1 MKVGRYTL
9 VGKLG
14 AGAMAEV
21 FAAKLE
27 GPGGFSRRVAIK
39 RIRPHL
45 IRHPGIY
52 DMLVTE
58 GRLAAVLEHGAILQV
73 YELLEEG
80 GEFGLVM
87 EYADTGTLQRLIEG
101 ARAQGRPVPWT
112 VVAAIGVELAS
123 ALAYAHQLTDVGGTR
138 LEVVHRDLSPT
149 NVLLTSSGGVKLA
162 DFGIAAARG
171 ALERGLA
178 GEVLGKQ
185 HYMPREQALGLP
197 ATPSV
202 DVFALGAVLYELA
215 TSQKAFPGGHLAAL
229 EKHTPRPR
237 ISALIAGFPPALEAA
252 IELALS
258 DDPAGRPSAGE
269 LGAMLRRVQDPLDGG
284 LARYFAAVAPKLT
297 PAPLEDRHAAVTPVA
312 SRPVLRS
319 PLKII
324 GRAAE
329 VAVLLER
336 FSSGVRAVTLVGA
349 PGMGKSAVAMHLVAA
364 HAERWPRCWVASLDH
379 VKPPWGLALATS
391 RALEVPLDTSG
402 SPAVALERLGEAL
415 AAHTRLERG
424 VLVLDGADAFGAALR
439 LAVPG
444 WLEKAPNLDLLVVS
458 NERLGFG
465 EAVQLGPLPPAPAAE
480 LFRLHLERPLT
491 EGEAPVLA
499 EVVEKL
505 EGVPLAIELAASAI
519 GKAPLTGLLAN
530 LDAGAP
536 LASTPAL
543 QEALASSLARLSGPE
558 TAAFEQ
564 LSVFSGGFTLAAA
577 GAVLELPDAS
587 PAVEVLLD
595 RLLQRSLVR
604 RLPGLSVRFGLY
616 EVLRAWGVSRLTASG
631 AWARATER
639 HAGYFL
645 HEGSRWAAAAR
656 GRLAGTVAD
665 TLLGELQ
672 NLLVVHQRALEALPM
687 GPTEMSNA
695 LTAALALEPALS
707 LRGPHGLL
715 LSLLDSAL
723 AAADVHGVHPPLLA
737 RARMLRGNLLRD
749 LGRLEDAAIDLDQG
763 LQIALDVGD
772 ERLEGLGRGLRASV
786 LIEQTRFELAG
797 ADLTRAL
804 ELARSRSDRREE
816 ARAVGQRALLALEQG
831 QLDEA
836 LALYREASRQ
846 LTELGDRRLEAI
858 GSGHLGSLYLEL
870 GQTADA
876 RACYEVAVS
885 LLSVVGDLR
894 STALFTGYLALVDF
908 KEGALERAG
917 KGLEKATAGLSE
929 IGEARFRALFEACLG
944 AVRARQG
951 ELDAARKLF
960 DGAQARLTELGE
972 TAFLEAVAVHRHHVA
987 RALGEPVPAQ
997 PGQTLRD
1004 NDVRL
1009 AWVLLKEHGPLRPN
1023 GAG

>member
-1 MKVGRYTL
+1 MPAVKVGRYTL

-39 RIRPHL
+39 RIRQHL
-45 IRHPGIY
+45 VRHPGIY

-58 GRLAAVLEHGAILQV
+58 GRLSAVLEHGSILQV

-87 EYADTGTLQRLIEG
+87 EYADTGTLQRLIE
-101 ARAQGRPVPWT
+101 AVRAQGRTVPWQ
-112 VVAAIGVELAS
+112 VVAAIGAELAS

-149 NVLLTSSGGVKLA
+149 NILLTSSGGVKLA

-178 GEVLGKQ
+178 GEVVGKVD
-185 HYMPREQALGLP
+185 YMPREQALGLP
-197 ATPSV
+197 ATAAV

-215 TSQKAFPGGHLAAL
+215 TLQKAFPGGHLAAL
-229 EKHTPRPR
+229 EKKAQRPR
-237 ISALIAGFPPALEAA
+237 ISGVPPALEAA

-258 DDPAGRPSAGE
+258 DDPSARPSAGE
-269 LGAMLRRVQDPLDGG
+269 LGAMLQRVQEPLDGG
-284 LARYFAAVAPKLT
+284 LARYFAAVVPKLT
-297 PAPLEDRHAAVTPVA
+297 PAPLDDHHAAVTPVA
-312 SRPVLRS
+312 SRPVQRT
-319 PLKII
+319 PMKIL

-329 VAVLLER
+329 TSVLLER
-336 FSSGVRAVTLVGA
+336 FTAGVRALTVVGA
-349 PGMGKSAVAMHLVAA
+349 PGMGKSAVALHLVAA
-364 HAERWPRCWVASLDH
+364 HGERWPRCWVASLDH

-402 SPAVALERLGEAL
+402 SPAIALERLGEAL
-415 AAHTRLERG
+415 AAQTRTERG
-424 VLVLDGADAFGAALR
+424 VLVLDGADGFGAALR

-444 WLEKAPNLDLLVVS
+444 WLEKAPHLDLLVVS

-465 EAVQLGPLPPAPAAE
+465 EAVQLGPLPPGPAAE
-480 LFRLHLERPLT
+480 LFRQHLGRPLT
-491 EGEAPVLA
+491 EEEAPALA
-499 EVVEKL
+499 EVVERL
-505 EGVPLAIELAASAI
+505 EGVPLAIELAAAAV
-519 GKAPLTGLLAN
+519 GHAPLSGLLAN
-530 LDAGAP
+530 LESGAP

-543 QEALASSLARLSGPE
+543 QEALVSSLSRLSGPE

-577 GAVLELPDAS
+577 AAVLELPDAS

-604 RLPGLSVRFGLY
+604 RLPGLNARFGLY
-616 EVLRAWGVSRLTASG
+616 EVLRAWGVSQLTASG
-631 AWARATER
+631 GWASATER
-639 HAGYFL
+639 HARYFL

-665 TLLGELQ
+665 TLLAELQ
-672 NLLVVHQRALEALPM
+672 NLLVVHQRALESLPM

-723 AAADVHGVHPPLLA
+723 GAADVHAVHPPLMA

-749 LGRLEDAAIDLDQG
+749 LGRLDDAAVDLDQG
-763 LQIALDVGD
+763 VHIALDVGD
-772 ERLEGLGRGLRASV
+772 ERLEALGRGLRATV
-786 LIEQTRFELAG
+786 LIEQTRFELAE
-797 ADLTRAL
+797 ADLTRTL
-804 ELARSRSDRREE
+804 ELARARGDRREE

-831 QLDEA
+831 QLDDA

-870 GQTADA
+870 GQTGDA
-876 RACYEVAVS
+876 RACYEMAVS
-885 LLSVVGDLR
+885 LLSTVGDLR

-908 KEGALERAG
+908 REGALEAAG
-917 KGLEKATAGLSE
+917 RGLEKATAGLAE
-929 IGEARFRALFEACLG
+929 MGEARFRALFEACLG
-944 AVRARQG
+944 AVRAREG
-951 ELDAARKLF
+951 KLDAARQLF
-960 DGAQARLTELGE
+960 DGAQARLTALGE
-972 TAFLEAVAVHRHHVA
+972 TVFLEAVAVHAHHLA
-987 RALGEPVPAQ
+987 RARGEAVPAPPAQ
-997 PGQTLRD
+997 LLRD

-1009 AWVLLKEHGPLRPN
+1009 AWVLLRP
-1023 GAG
+1023 